1 MSESLEIFSEACE
14 ARAETFFLLCPLMYR
29 SMPVWYRDAMPEILR
44 KFSDVMKNKPANL
57 LLMPSFPTPSY
68 EPDGVHLTAYSGLEF
83 VIYLFDSAVDLL
95 ASASLHQGSLNSKST
110 EATRVLED
118 RMVALVQDH

>member
-1 MSESLEIFSEACE
+1 
-14 ARAETFFLLCPLMYR
+14 
-29 SMPVWYRDAMPEILR
+29 MPEILR
-44 KFSDVMKNKPANL
+44 KFSDFMKNKPANL

-118 RMVALVQDH
+118 RMVALEQDH